1 MNVKAGHFLQ
11 RAEYTQFD
19 ASFFN
24 MSPNEAKVELSS
36 SVELERPLTHAG
48 NGSKSPDA
56 PGRSLRS
63 SRER

>member
-1 MNVKAGHFLQ
+1 MNVKAGHFL
-11 RAEYTQFD
+11 EGTDYTQFD

-24 MSPNEAKVELSS
+24 MSPNEAKVRLRS
-36 SVELERPLTHAG
+36 SVELEQRLTHAG

-56 PGRSLRS
+56 YGRSLRS